1 MTLLCGYSWPG
12 NVRELEHC
20 LNRALLFTR
29 GFAIQR
35 DDLLQATGSMPGSAD
50 PESRGGSNELLR
62 EFIRRQLDHGA
73 GPGCE
78 PRLTEEVEKELI
90 VEALRRTKGN
100 QSKAAELLGIPR
112 PTLHA
117 KLQRHGVRTT
127 TTVDEGN
134 GRLAE

>member
-1 MTLLCGYSWPG
+1 M
-12 NVRELEHC
+12 
-20 LNRALLFTR
+20 
-29 GFAIQR
+29 
-35 DDLLQATGSMPGSAD
+35 
-50 PESRGGSNELLR
+50 
-62 EFIRRQLDHGA
+62 
-73 GPGCE
+73 
-78 PRLTEEVEKELI
+78 EKELI